1 MSLRFLALSSFAN
14 LPKYR
19 CQSGFLGMILTQRA
33 RDFAKQSISRA
44 MVALK
49 SVMLNKRRLGQMQ
62 LPKQGA

>member
-1 MSLRFLALSSFAN
+1 
-14 LPKYR
+14 
-19 CQSGFLGMILTQRA
+19 MILTQRA